1 MTSPSAPWYVEFFG
15 DDYLRVYADRLTDE
29 HTDAEVA
36 FVEPALGLQ
45 PGDAVLDLCCGQ
57 GRHALL
63 LAKHGIHATGQDLSE
78 RYIADARRQAAEQG
92 VDAAF
97 LVGDMRRIDG
107 EERYD
112 AVINMFS
119 AFGYLEADA
128 DNAQVLREVRRAL
141 KPGGRILIDALNRE
155 WVLANQTPEERHERE
170 DGAVIVERR
179 AFDAAEG
186 RNHVTFEVVEADG
199 ARRQAGGHHIRL
211 YSLGEM
217 RALLEE
223 AGLTYERAY
232 GGYDAAPYSP
242 ASRRM
247 IVVARKAG

>member
-1 MTSPSAPWYVEFFG
+1 MIGSSAPWYVEFFG
-15 DDYLRVYADRLTDE
+15 DDYLHVYADRLTDE
-29 HTDAEVA
+29 HTEAEVA
-36 FVEPALGLQ
+36 FVERALGLKR
-45 PGDAVLDLCCGQ
+45 GDAVLDLCCGQ
-57 GRHALL
+57 GRHAIL
-63 LAKHGIHATGQDLSE
+63 LAKHGIRATGQDLSE
-78 RYIADARRQAAEQG
+78 RYIADARRQAAEQR

-97 LVGDMRRIDG
+97 VAGDMRRIG
-107 EERYD
+107 GVERYD
-112 AVINMFS
+112 AVINMFT

-128 DNAQVLREVRRAL
+128 DNAQVLRGVRRAL

-155 WVLANQTPEERHERE
+155 WVLANQTPEERHDRA
-170 DGAVIVERR
+170 DGAAIVERR

-199 ARRQAGGHHIRL
+199 TRRQAGGHHIRL
-211 YSLGEM
+211 YSLSEM

-223 AGLTYERAY
+223 AGLAYERAY
-232 GGYDAAPYSP
+232 GGYDAAPYTS